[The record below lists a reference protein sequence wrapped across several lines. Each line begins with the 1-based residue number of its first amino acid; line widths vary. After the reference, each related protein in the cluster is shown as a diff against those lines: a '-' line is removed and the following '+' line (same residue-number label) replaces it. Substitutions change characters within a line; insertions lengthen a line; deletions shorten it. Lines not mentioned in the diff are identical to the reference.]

1 MARWAG
7 IWVIAALLAPL
18 PAVATTLDYDAY
30 LGGTKVGGAEVV
42 IERAEDSYQIRGKA
56 WAEGFFRWLTQ
67 WRTHFSAMG
76 HFVGGTP
83 IGEAYSLI
91 ELAKNKVKEV
101 SLENGE
107 VTYVKNGKAKQT
119 PAPVSKLDFIT
130 ALFLPTNSCDAT
142 YQLHSGKDEYS
153 VRLTRSE
160 TLSTEDGANLRC
172 DFEVRDQNDERIDAS
187 VWLGVIDGVTVPI
200 RLDLKGAVEG
210 TLKLR
215 A

>member
-1 MARWAG
+1 
-7 IWVIAALLAPL
+7 VTAALLAPL
-18 PAVATTLDYDAY
+18 PAAATTLDYDAY
-30 LGGTKVGGAEVV
+30 LGGKKVGGAEVV
-42 IERAEDSYQIRGKA
+42 IERADDHYRIQGKA

-76 HFVGGTP
+76 RFVEGSP

-91 ELAKNKVKEV
+91 EQAKDKMKEI

-119 PAPVSKLDFIT
+119 PAPSSKLDFIT
-130 ALFLPTNSCDAT
+130 ALFLPTSDCDAS
-142 YQLHSGKDEYS
+142 YQLHSGRDEYS
-153 VRLTRSE
+153 VRLTRRQAITSD
-160 TLSTEDGANLRC
+160 SGASLRC
-172 DFEVRDQNDERIDAS
+172 DFEVRDQNDERIEAS
-187 VWLGVIDGVTVPI
+187 VWLGEIDGVTVPV